1 LPAECDGMRDIDALL
16 RAANTGDA
24 QASGELF
31 ELLYGDLKR
40 MAHARLRA
48 SGSLGDLSTTALVHE
63 SFVKLAERGAI
74 SPRDKPAFF
83 SYIGKVMRSV
93 VLDLFRERKAR
104 KRGGDAKLVT
114 LTTGVAGELID
125 EARLQVI
132 DDAMK
137 ALAKVAPDLHRLVEL
152 RYFAGLSVAEV
163 SEITGRPVRTIE
175 RDWEKAR
182 AFLRQLIVES

>member
-1 LPAECDGMRDIDALL
+1 MSDINDLL
-16 RAANTGDA
+16 RAANSGNP

-40 MAHARLRA
+40 MAHARLRS
-48 SGSLGDLSTTALVHE
+48 SGPLGELSTTALVHE

-74 SPRDKPAFF
+74 APRDKPAFF

-93 VLDLFRERKAR
+93 VLDLFRERKAG
-104 KRGGDAKLVT
+104 KRGGDLKLVT
-114 LTTGVAGELID
+114 LTTGVAGELVD
-125 EARLQVI
+125 EGRLHVI

-137 ALAKVAPDLHRLVEL
+137 ALAKVSPELHALVEL

-163 SEITGRPVRTIE
+163 SEMTGRPVRTIE
-175 RDWEKAR
+175 REWEKAR
-182 AFLRQLIVES
+182 AFLRRLMVES